1 MKILFIGARLFN
13 DVASYAKK
21 EGIKTILTE
30 SNPDS
35 PNLKLSDVH
44 YLVSRGMEKPKEI
57 AIKEDVDAVVPLIGV
72 DEPLLEVARMK
83 KELEST
89 YGIPVVASG
98 IDAVKISTDKLK
110 TKEFFV
116 NNGIETPQFSKVSK
130 NGFEFEYP
138 MVLKKLKG
146 QGGSGIKIAS
156 SWRDFENYFS
166 EFNDGIAEKFVEG
179 TEISV
184 ETLRWRGK
192 SVPLTPVYKGKTTFT
207 GIHPLNKIKKAPL
220 EIEGFDNQYIRKLAD
235 RITNLLG
242 VEGIADID
250 FIFEGKTHT
259 NFVIEINTRPSGT
272 RYITTASTNINPMHE
287 LVNMSTGKWDVNK
300 IKREMKE
307 YAAVEIPIGN
317 YRTTK
322 NNFQL
327 RDFPTENCWII
338 HGPENSRR
346 ITIRAGTIDGA
357 FRTARR
363 LNIDFSKY
371 GRNNEK
377 LNIKG

>member
-1 MKILFIGARLFN
+1 MKILFIGARLFD

-21 EGIKTILTE
+21 EGITTILTE
-30 SNPDS
+30 SNPVS
-35 PNLKLSDVH
+35 PNLKLSDI
-44 YLVSRGMEKPKEI
+44 YYIVSRGMREPKEI
-57 AIKEDVDAVVPLIGV
+57 AIKEDVDAVLPLIGV

-83 KELEST
+83 KELENT

-116 NNGIETPQFSKVSK
+116 NHGIETPEFSKVS
-130 NGFEFEYP
+130 NGLEFEYP
-138 MVLKKLKG
+138 VVLKKLKG

-156 SWRDFENYFS
+156 SWRDYKNYYP
-166 EFNDGIAEKFVEG
+166 ELNDGIAEKFVEG

-184 ETLRWRGK
+184 ETLRWREK
-192 SVPLTPVYKGKTTFT
+192 SVPLVPVYKGKTTIK

-220 EIEGFDNQYIRKLAD
+220 EIEGLDNQHIRKLAD

-242 VEGIADID
+242 VEGIVDID
-250 FIFEGKTHT
+250 IIFEEKTHT

-287 LVNMSTGKWDVNK
+287 LVNMSTGKWNVKK
-300 IKREMKE
+300 IERQMKE

-322 NNFQL
+322 NNFQF

-338 HGPENSRR
+338 HGPENSQR
-346 ITIRAGTIDGA
+346 ITIRAGTIDEA

-371 GRNNEK
+371 SG
-377 LNIKG
+377 